1 MSAQDGQQSRL
12 LLAAKENGKMVVS
25 NILFFHVSE
34 ESSQLTNIFQRG

>member
-25 NILFFHVSE
+25 NILCFSMYRKNHP
-34 ESSQLTNIFQRG
+34 N